1 MTVVSNTS
9 PLLNLALIGR
19 LALIEAQFD
28 EVVIPL
34 TVWHEIQAGAAGVD
48 QIESLRDRGGLRIV
62 SPESTELLTELQRE
76 LDAGEAAALAYAI
89 DTDAE
94 RILLDE
100 REGRAAASRHDVPV
114 TGVVG
119 ILLRASRQDGLD
131 LESELNA
138 LRDAG
143 FWIADDLYERALAL
157 DRE

>member
-9 PLLNLALIGR
+9 PLLDLALIGR

-28 EVVIPL
+28 EVVIPT

-89 DTDAE
+89 DI
-94 RILLDE
+94 RNFFIMI
-100 REGRAAASRHDVPV
+100 SSV
-114 TGVVG
+114 
-119 ILLRASRQDGLD
+119 
-131 LESELNA
+131 
-138 LRDAG
+138 
-143 FWIADDLYERALAL
+143 LYR
-157 DRE
+157 RSK